1 MTKRFSIE
9 VVDEE
14 YDVEADSEDE
24 AWQLAHQR
32 VEIIVNEIE
41 EEDEGLKEEW
51 EKYLE
56 DKDANVL

>member
-1 MTKRFSIE
+1 MSRKFSIE

-41 EEDEGLKEEW
+41 EEDDE
-51 EKYLE
+51 
-56 DKDANVL
+56 

>member
-1 MTKRFSIE
+1 MSKRFSIE

-24 AWQLAHQR
+24 AWQFAHQR

-41 EEDEGLKEEW
+41 EEDDE
-51 EKYLE
+51 
-56 DKDANVL
+56 